1 MKTEVET
8 DYMLYSWV
16 SRGAQRTAIL
26 LSFFKPMTAK
36 QVRKESLQINPRI
49 SLSNACDIIRQLL
62 TKKLIICLTPK
73 AGNGKVYKLTEQGEK
88 LRTEFLKTWNAK
100 T

>member
-1 MKTEVET
+1 MKTEQQT

-16 SRGAQRTAIL
+16 SRGKQRTAIL

-36 QVRKESLQINPRI
+36 QVRKESLQINPKI

-62 TKKLIICLTPK
+62 NKKLITCLTPNVL
-73 AGNGKVYKLTEQGEK
+73 NGKVYKLTEQGEG
-88 LRTEFLKTWNAK
+88 LRMEFLKSWDFK
-100 T
+100 Y